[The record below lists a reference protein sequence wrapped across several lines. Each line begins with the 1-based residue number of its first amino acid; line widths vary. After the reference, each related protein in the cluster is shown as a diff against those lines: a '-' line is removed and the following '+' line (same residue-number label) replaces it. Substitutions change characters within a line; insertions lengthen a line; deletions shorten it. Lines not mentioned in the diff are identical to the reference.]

1 MGGIVNSSVSCDL
14 ANLGEEG
21 PMMNEFALCE
31 KTELDLKNHLFPY
44 LVSWQRGFRVLRGM
58 HV

>member
-44 LVSWQRGFRVLRGM
+44 LVSWQHGF
-58 HV
+58 